1 MSKVIIIIGLPGS
14 GKTTF
19 THQLI
24 NNGSY
29 KEYLD
34 WGRDLKFNEKGI
46 IQIHFNE
53 DDRFQDLLNLLKNGK
68 NIILDGSSFCDH
80 RYLCEAE
87 YYLKLNFP
95 NIKIE
100 KYYFENNPEKAIA
113 NVLYRDA
120 LIGGYWKKTKNN
132 ELIYSG
138 SHCIVEGPDL
148 GRRVYEVII
157 EAINNLTKNYIIP
170 SRYTPL
176 KIHLVDKKYLQGWR
190 ALMRE

>member
-34 WGRDLKFNEKGI
+34 WGRNFKIDPDGKVYT
-46 IQIHFNE
+46 HFSD
-53 DDRFQDLLNLLKNGK
+53 DDRFNDLIQYLKKGK
-68 NIILDGSSFCDH
+68 NVILDGSAFCSH
-80 RYLCEAE
+80 NFLCEAE
-87 YYLKLNFP
+87 YHLNSNFP
-95 NIKIE
+95 NIKIK
-100 KYYFENNPEKAIA
+100 KYYFENNPTNAIA

-120 LIGGYWKKTKNN
+120 IKGGYWVKNDN
-132 ELIYSG
+132 KLLYSG
-138 SHCIVEGPDL
+138 SHYNEEGPNL
-148 GRRVYEVII
+148 GRRYYEVII
-157 EAINNLTKNYIIP
+157 DTINNLTKNYIIP
-170 SRYTPL
+170 SKYTPL